1 MFISKLAYICIM
13 IAVITGDI
21 ISSQNVD
28 PESWLGKLRE
38 LLATWSETPEN
49 WEIYRG
55 DEFQMK
61 CSVDDAFAKA
71 LMIKSL
77 IKNIENLDVRLAIG
91 VGNEVFRSEKITESN
106 GSAYVNSGRLL
117 NEIKAE
123 GRTFAIRTEN
133 DNVNRDLNILFK
145 WASIDF
151 DSWSVA
157 TAEIIHRMLTQS
169 DITQEQLARDFSISQ
184 SSVSQRLKRANYELI
199 YETNQFFRKKIAE
212 L

>member
-1 MFISKLAYICIM
+1 MFISKLAYICTM

-157 TAEIIHRMLTQS
+157 TAEIIHRMLTQR

>member
-1 MFISKLAYICIM
+1 M

-21 ISSQNVD
+21 ISSQNAD
-28 PESWLGKLRE
+28 SESWIGRLRD
-38 LLATWSETPEN
+38 LLSTWSATPEN

-55 DEFQMK
+55 DEFQIK

-123 GRTFAIRTEN
+123 GRTLAIRTEN
-133 DNVNRDLNILFK
+133 DNVNRVLNILF
-145 WASIDF
+145 
-151 DSWSVA
+151 
-157 TAEIIHRMLTQS
+157 
-169 DITQEQLARDFSISQ
+169 
-184 SSVSQRLKRANYELI
+184 
-199 YETNQFFRKKIAE
+199 
-212 L
+212 